1 MITSVEL
8 VVARKQ
14 LIFLQVV
21 GQGFFSKWEQ
31 NAPASASSDAHSFL
45 YYEVQSA
52 YSITIMD

>member
-1 MITSVEL
+1 VEL

-52 YSITIMD
+52 DSITIMD